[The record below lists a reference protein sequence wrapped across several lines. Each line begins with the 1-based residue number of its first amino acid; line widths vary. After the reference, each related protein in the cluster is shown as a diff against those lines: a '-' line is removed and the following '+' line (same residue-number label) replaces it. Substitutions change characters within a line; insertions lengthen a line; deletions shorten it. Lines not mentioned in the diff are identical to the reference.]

1 MRSRQ
6 RSRSTNKSLGV
17 SRQRRIARVATI
29 VVVTVVAI
37 MGVWELGRYYH
48 KWGAPNELRAIKAEK
63 ITKMDVSGLT
73 LVSSEVNGMGSFV
86 SKIVSPSVERVF
98 DIGSASRETAV
109 QRIIDLA
116 EEDGWVYDPTLEV
129 GDEWWGREQS
139 RGFDLAITIRSD
151 ASNQRSILVRSVRT
165 NLLNNSFIM

>member
-48 KWGAPNELRAIKAEK
+48 KWGAPNEPRAIKAEK
-63 ITKMDVSGLT
+63 ITKMHDALNADNDIIVTFENLKLTAYAMITSEGKLISGI
-73 LVSSEVNGMGSFV
+73 SGKAENFSYQ
-86 SKIVSPSVERVF
+86 IVSNIVE
-98 DIGSASRETAV
+98 
-109 QRIIDLA
+109 L
-116 EEDGWVYDPTLEV
+116 
-129 GDEWWGREQS
+129 
-139 RGFDLAITIRSD
+139 
-151 ASNQRSILVRSVRT
+151 
-165 NLLNNSFIM
+165 

>member
-1 MRSRQ
+1 
-6 RSRSTNKSLGV
+6 
-17 SRQRRIARVATI
+17 
-29 VVVTVVAI
+29 
-37 MGVWELGRYYH
+37 
-48 KWGAPNELRAIKAEK
+48 
-63 ITKMDVSGLT
+63 MDVSGLT
-73 LVSSEVNGMGSFV
+73 LVRSEVNGMGSFV

-129 GDEWWGREQS
+129 GDEWWGRKQS